1 MPMKISTAIIRYLR
15 KKKGEWVSTKEIA
28 DSIGVA
34 WSTALM
40 YLYRL
45 KIEGKVEEKTEEF
58 RGGVG
63 YTRMWRLK

>member
-1 MPMKISTAIIRYLR
+1 MKISTAIIRYLR
-15 KKKGEWVSTKEIA
+15 KKKDWASTKEIA

-34 WSTALM
+34 WGTAVM
-40 YLYRL
+40 HLYQL
-45 KIEGKVEEKTEEF
+45 KADGVVEEKKEEF